1 MSKNI
6 KPSKGYEHDN
16 QVDERT
22 KQESLK
28 KEKKSIHSWVPLCPF
43 FPYNTGGVKLKV
55 TGHTAT

>member
-28 KEKKSIHSWVPLCPF
+28 KKKINPFLGTSVPVFSL
-43 FPYNTGGVKLKV
+43 
-55 TGHTAT
+55 